1 MPKKRPSPSM
11 AVAIVALVF
20 AVAGTAVASVA
31 TISVLNKKEKQQT
44 RNIARNEISNAAP
57 GLSVAKA
64 GNADKLGGQG
74 IASFLRNGDAAGG
87 DLTGTYPN
95 PTIKSSAIP
104 PAESQELGGS
114 FGNVPTN
121 LSYFLAPVGL
131 TTPDTQAAHVSL
143 GVSAT
148 PLTISNFSA
157 SVSVAPG
164 PTTNGWEFGWIIN
177 GGSIVIACEFF
188 DPATSCTDSSTH
200 QVPAGATLALQ
211 VSPVNSPTT
220 ARVTFGW
227 TASP

>member
-1 MPKKRPSPSM
+1 MRKRPSPSM
-11 AVAIVALVF
+11 VVAIIALVF

-31 TISVLNKKEKQQT
+31 TISVLTKKEKKQT
-44 RNIARNEISNAAP
+44 RNIAQQEITKAAP
-57 GLSVAKA
+57 GLSVA
-64 GNADKLGGQG
+64 NADKLSGQG

-104 PAESQELGGS
+104 PAQSQELGGS

-143 GVSAT
+143 GVSST

-157 SVSVAPG
+157 SVSVPPG
-164 PTTNGWEFGWIIN
+164 PSVGQPNGWLFGWIIN
-177 GGSIVIACEFF
+177 GGSLVFACQFF
-188 DPATSCTDSSTH
+188 HPDTSCTDSATH

-211 VSPVNSPTT
+211 ASPVNTPAT
-220 ARVTFGW
+220 ARVRFGW